1 MSLSAQQ
8 AADRAAEAAD
18 VERARRLVE
27 RLRAT
32 PAAQLALV
40 DRLRRLPADRRRAI
54 LSRFSARELAAIAYE
69 WRRFWARPDQ
79 LAPPGFWTFWC
90 LIGGRGS
97 GKTRSAAEFIR
108 ERVRT
113 RKAKRV
119 HFIAATP
126 EDAAEVMVNGPSGIR
141 TISPPAERPE
151 YFPSKGV
158 GGKLVWPNG
167 VEGFVFSAEAPK
179 HLRGPQCSDLWCDDI
194 AAWGPGAEQ
203 AWKQAMWGFRLG
215 DPRCVISTTPIAVP
229 LVVSLMR
236 DRRRG
241 LVMTESATDFNE
253 SNLAA
258 AFFENVIDE
267 FAGTTFEQQERF
279 GKLSVD
285 TEGSIFKAHWIE
297 PFRVAELP
305 PLVRVVVGVDPP
317 DANTDKG
324 DECGIVVVGIAADGD
339 LYVLADLSGPH
350 TAEQWAKLTVQAF
363 HDYKAELVVVEANR
377 GRGTI
382 ERNLA
387 IEAAHLPI
395 EAPNA
400 SDSKPARA
408 SALSHFY
415 QKGRVHH
422 WRKGPG
428 ILSRLHRRP
437 REQAWRPECLEEEMC
452 SWVPGKGRS
461 PNGVDALVWA
471 ASRLLPTFGTWSD
484 TAKHA
489 PTEEA
494 PPDPFRYVETAPDEY
509 RYSGS
514 ADDYG

>member
-1 MSLSAQQ
+1 MSLTPQAAAQQ
-8 AADRAAEAAD
+8 TAEAAD
-18 VERARRLVE
+18 AERARRLVQ
-27 RLRAT
+27 RLRVT
-32 PAAQLALV
+32 SAAGLALV
-40 DRLRRLPADRRRAI
+40 DRLRRLPAERRRAI
-54 LSRFSARELAAIAYE
+54 LARFSARELASLQYE

-79 LAPPGFWTFWC
+79 LAPPGRWTFWG

-113 RKAKRV
+113 RAARRV

-126 EDAAEVMVNGPSGIR
+126 EDAEEVMVNGPSGIR
-141 TISPPAERPE
+141 TISPPAERPA
-151 YFPSKGV
+151 YYPSKGV

-194 AAWGPGAEQ
+194 AAWGAGAEQ

-229 LVVSLMR
+229 LLVSLIK
-236 DRRRG
+236 DGRRG
-241 LVMTESATDFNE
+241 LVMTESSTDFNE
-253 SNLAA
+253 QNLAA
-258 AFFENVIDE
+258 AFFENVIEE

-279 GKLSVD
+279 GKLLLD
-285 TEGSIFKAHWIE
+285 LEGAPFRPHWIE
-297 PFRVAELP
+297 PFRVLELP
-305 PLVRVVVGVDPP
+305 QLVRVVVGVDPP
-317 DANTDKG
+317 DANTDRG

-363 HDYKAELVVVEANR
+363 RDYGAELVVVEANR

-395 EAPNA
+395 EAPSA
-400 SDSKPARA
+400 ADSKAARA
-408 SALSHFY
+408 SALSHMY

-428 ILSRLHRRP
+428 ILARLHRRP
-437 REQAWRPECLEEEMC
+437 RGKSARPENLEEEMC
-452 SWVPGKGRS
+452 SWVPRTGRS

-471 ASRLLPTFGTWSD
+471 ASRLLPTFGTWSAA
-484 TAKHA
+484 AKEL

-494 PPDPFRYVETAPDEY
+494 PPDPYRYVETPPDEY

-514 ADDYG
+514 AEDYG